1 MLGDGSMAWEDLPVM
16 RALLTVAGS
25 GRTEWE
31 GPQFSSDTLAPSWSA
46 AAPDE
51 PESDEPG
58 IDSATSVAGVE

>member
-1 MLGDGSMAWEDLPVM
+1 MAWEDLPVM

-31 GPQFSSDTLAPSWSA
+31 GPQFSSDGLARSWSA

-51 PESDEPG
+51 PESDE
-58 IDSATSVAGVE
+58 AGVDGAAPIPNVE

>member
-1 MLGDGSMAWEDLPVM
+1 MAWEDLPVM

-31 GPQFSSDTLAPSWSA
+31 GPQFSSESVAASWSA

-51 PESDEPG
+51 PESDEPV
-58 IDSATSVAGVE
+58 IDSATPIPGVE